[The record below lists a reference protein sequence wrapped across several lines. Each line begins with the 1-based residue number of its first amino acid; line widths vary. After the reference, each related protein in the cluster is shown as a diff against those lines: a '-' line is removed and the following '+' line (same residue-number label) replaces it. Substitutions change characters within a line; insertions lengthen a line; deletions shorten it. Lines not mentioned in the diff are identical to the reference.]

1 MKVGLVEKPGSLR
14 VMEREAPKIQKPDDV
29 LIAVKRV
36 GICGSDMHI
45 FHGKNPFATYPRV
58 WGHEFVG
65 EVIEAG
71 AEACVAVGDHVV
83 AEPIS
88 YCGTCYAC
96 KQGRGN
102 VCTQLKV
109 LGVHVDGG
117 CQQFVVLPSKQV
129 HKIAADIPWDT
140 ACLIEPFTI
149 GAQSCLRGAVRPGDV
164 VLIYGAGTIGLTI
177 LQNAKLAGA
186 ITIITD
192 LVDDKLAFAASIGAD
207 YTINAKNENTYDRVM
222 EITNGMGANV
232 TIDAVCTKQSFED
245 AVKVTSAA
253 GRVVEMSFN
262 ETPSNI
268 AAFELTKKELDVRG
282 SRLQTNRFPTVI
294 DAFNQHQLKLDGFIT
309 ATYPI
314 SRMEEA
320 FAYVDANGATVR
332 KVLID
337 METE

>member
-1 MKVGLVEKPGSLR
+1 MKAGIVEKPGVLR
-14 VMEREAPKIQKPDDV
+14 VIEREKPVLKNPDDV

-65 EVIEAG
+65 QVVETGSAAG
-71 AEACVAVGDHVV
+71 VQVGDHVV
-83 AEPIS
+83 AEPIT

-109 LGVHVDGG
+109 SGVHVDGG
-117 CQQFVVLPSKQV
+117 CQEYIVLPSKQV
-129 HKIAADIPWDT
+129 HKIADDLPWDT

-149 GAQSCLRGAVRPGDV
+149 GAQSCLRAGIQPGDV

-177 LQNAKLAGA
+177 LQCAKLAGG
-186 ITIITD
+186 TVIITD
-192 LVDDKLAFAASIGAD
+192 LVDDKLAFASSVGAD
-207 YTINAKNENTYDRVM
+207 YTINAGKEDVNDRVM
-222 EITNGMGANV
+222 EITGGMGSNV

-245 AVKVTSAA
+245 AVRVTSAA

-262 ETPSNI
+262 ETPSDI
-268 AAFELTKKELDVRG
+268 AAFHLTKKELDVRG
-282 SRLQTNRFPTVI
+282 SRLQTGRFPVVI
-294 DAFNQHQLKLDGFIT
+294 DAFNQHRLQLDGFIT

-337 METE
+337 MEAE